1 MNKIQGM
8 NDCVVACK
16 SNAGASVVY
25 PPRQTAYTLYITLYL
40 TLYILCKCC
49 VFTAS
54 DCRIYTVVYSTPVF
68 STLPLYIYTLYTLV
82 YIHTDLRPQTYTAA
96 VVHLLCQCMH
106 QLRPWNVN
114 RSSVFVCVTLAT
126 WQPKTVSNP
135 VIYDVHQSNVC
146 LYDIL
151 WKAVAHAR
159 LDYNGL
165 TLIGEY
171 FEPPRSL
178 LGISIRSDAM

>member
-1 MNKIQGM
+1 MQVLCIH
-8 NDCVVACK
+8 CVRLQDIY
-16 SNAGASVVY
+16 S
-25 PPRQTAYTLYITLYL
+25 RLFYT
-40 TLYILCKCC
+40 C
-49 VFTAS
+49 VFYPTL
-54 DCRIYTVVYSTPVF
+54 VY
-68 STLPLYIYTLYTLV
+68 IHLYTLV
-82 YIHTDLRPQTYTAA
+82 YTHRDLRPQTYTAA

-126 WQPKTVSNP
+126 WQPKTVFNP
-135 VIYDVHQSNVC
+135 VIYNVHQSNVC